1 MDEGVKV
8 SIIVSTYNGENML
21 PKLMDTLLSQTLDSY
36 EIILADDCSADN
48 TRLLI
53 DGYVKAHPDKVVANY
68 MTANTRGSGTF
79 NQSVK
84 LARGKY
90 LAFIDQDDW
99 VDRTMYEKLYDSAE
113 REKAEVADCNAAL
126 VDSQGSI
133 SEIENSNSAD
143 QVGDI
148 TVEKRRSLFVSPGWR
163 LTKIFRKD
171 FLIQNDIYHCDN
183 VCFGDNY
190 FMEHIAAYCR
200 RIAKVDEPLYFYR
213 TDMASINRSYNS
225 PILYDRVRSAELMIE
240 SLTQRGFMDQF
251 KDEIE
256 YRFYELFYVNSIDV
270 FLKKFKPCEVN
281 ELRYLRGVMKRKYRG
296 YRKNKYFKS
305 RISTKYKL
313 IALACDLSPLALCKT
328 YEAYRFLKSKLL
340 KA

>member
-1 MDEGVKV
+1 MNDGIKV
-8 SIIVSTYNGENML
+8 SIIVSTYNGESML

-113 REKAEVADCNAAL
+113 REKAEVAGCDVAL
-126 VDSQGSI
+126 VDSQESI
-133 SEIENSNSAD
+133 LKIETSNSAD

-148 TVEKRRSLFVSPGWR
+148 TVEKRKSLLVNPGWR

-171 FLIQNDIYHCDN
+171 FLIENNIYHCDN
-183 VCFGDNY
+183 VCYGDNY
-190 FMEHIAAYCR
+190 FMEHVVAYCNK
-200 RIAKVDEPLYFYR
+200 IAKVDEPLYFYR
-213 TDMASINRSYNS
+213 IDLSSITRSYNNPVS
-225 PILYDRVRSAELMIE
+225 YDRVKSAELMVD
-240 SLTQRGFMDQF
+240 SMTQRGFMEQF
-251 KDEIE
+251 KEEIE
-256 YRFYELFYVNSIDV
+256 YRFCELFYINSIDV
-270 FLKKFKPCEVN
+270 FLRKFKPCELN
-281 ELRYLRGVMKRKYRG
+281 ELRYLRGVIKQKYRG

-305 RISTKYKL
+305 RVSTELKKL
-313 IALACDLSPLALCKT
+313 TLACDLSPLALCKT